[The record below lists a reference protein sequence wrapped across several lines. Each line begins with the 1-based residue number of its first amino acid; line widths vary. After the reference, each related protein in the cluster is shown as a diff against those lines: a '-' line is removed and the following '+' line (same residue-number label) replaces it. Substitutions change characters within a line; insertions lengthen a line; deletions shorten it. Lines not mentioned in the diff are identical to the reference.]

1 MPIQRTARESRD
13 LEPHDQSDVA
23 QSHFRHQ
30 PLKTRP
36 IDSRSSGLAQILIND
51 HNALCGPAQSERS
64 FSEAI
69 LACGTFRVFEDLM
82 EGALAHI
89 EHRLALEVPRG
100 DLLERGWQN
109 G

>member
-36 IDSRSSGLAQILIND
+36 IDSRSAGLAQILIND

-64 FSEAI
+64 FSESI
-69 LACGTFRVFEDLM
+69 LACGAFRVFEDLM
-82 EGALAHI
+82 QSTLPHVQ
-89 EHRLALEVPRG
+89 HRLTREMSCG
-100 DLLERGWQN
+100 DFLQR
-109 G
+109 